1 MEMDQGAAIGA
12 RQEPV
17 QDAEDGPELINLT
30 EDSVGL
36 DESPAP
42 LRPQSYIASAMDN
55 RLLRPMLSAEQPQN
69 QPKLAAMMVR
79 DAQGNIVTPMGAP
92 GDERT

>member
-1 MEMDQGAAIGA
+1 MEMDQGAAIEA

-42 LRPQSYIASAMDN
+42 LRP
-55 RLLRPMLSAEQPQN
+55 
-69 QPKLAAMMVR
+69 
-79 DAQGNIVTPMGAP
+79 
-92 GDERT
+92 